1 MRVCVCVCV
10 CLQLELPVYEMI
22 VHPAHDHERDAYQ
35 RSTIDV
41 EQGVTG
47 HALVLSSLNS
57 FAYGPVGSDEGGD
70 EPEPKSTVSDTS
82 SVISINVTGGGL
94 NAADQLLASPTPLE
108 SLRACSPAGDKV
120 NMVAQRQKERQD
132 RQERILVVD
141 DSVLACKMVTRLL
154 TAEGYL
160 VESCLDGH
168 SCLSKVLEHFQS
180 DELRPY
186 YTAILLDSDM
196 PGISGVEVAERLRAA
211 GYPWLIVGVT
221 GHVHQ
226 EDIDNFVRHG
236 ASIVLSKPLDFARL
250 EKVLQDM
257 A

>member
-1 MRVCVCVCV
+1 
-10 CLQLELPVYEMI
+10 MI
-22 VHPAHDHERDAYQ
+22 IHPAHGHERDAYQ
-35 RSTIDV
+35 RNTVDV

-57 FAYGPVGSDEGGD
+57 FAYGPIGSDEGGD
-70 EPEPKSTVSDTS
+70 EPEPKSTLSDTS
-82 SVISINVTGGGL
+82 SVISINITGGGL
-94 NAADQLLASPTPLE
+94 HTVDHLLASPTALE
-108 SLRACSPAGDKV
+108 SLGAPCSPARDTA
-120 NMVAQRQKERQD
+120 NAVAQRRKERQD

-154 TAEGYL
+154 TSEGYL

-168 SCLSKVLEHFQS
+168 SCLNKVLEHFQP
-180 DELRPY
+180 DELRPF

-196 PGISGVEVAERLRAA
+196 PGISGVDVAERLRAA
-211 GYPWLIVGVT
+211 GYPWAIVGVT

-226 EDIDNFVRHG
+226 EDIDNFVQHG

-257 A
+257 T

>member
-1 MRVCVCVCV
+1 M
-10 CLQLELPVYEMI
+10 ELPVYEVS
-22 VHPAHDHERDAYQ
+22 VHPFQGQERDAYQ
-35 RSTIDV
+35 RNTVDV

-47 HALVLSSLNS
+47 HAMVLSSLNS
-57 FAYGPVGSDEGGD
+57 FAYGPIGSEEGGD

-82 SVISINVTGGGL
+82 SVVSINITGGL
-94 NAADQLLASPTPLE
+94 NAVDQLLASPTALE
-108 SLRACSPAGDKV
+108 SLGACPPLRDSAHTI
-120 NMVAQRQKERQD
+120 AQRRKERQD

-154 TAEGYL
+154 TCEGYL

-168 SCLSKVLEHFQS
+168 SCLTKVLEHFQP
-180 DELRPY
+180 DESRPF

-211 GYPWLIVGVT
+211 GYTWPIVGVT

-226 EDIDNFVRHG
+226 EDIDNFVHHG
-236 ASIVLSKPLDFARL
+236 ASIVLSKPLDYARL
-250 EKVLQDM
+250 EKVLQEM